1 MARSTVEAV
10 SLPFDEAIAYFRQK
24 VPAAAADWTSV
35 WRDAHTRSFAVAGA
49 TTEALAADFQQAI
62 QKAISEG
69 TTLAEFRRDFDAIVK
84 RHGWEHTGTPGW
96 RAGIIYETNL
106 ATAYSAGR
114 YAQQTD
120 PDVLAAFP
128 YWTYRHSGAAHPR
141 LMHLAWDGLTLK
153 ADDPFWEAHY
163 PPNGWRCGC
172 RVSLTSEGSLGRMG
186 KKGPDAAPPTVTEPW
201 VNPRT
206 GETHQVPAGVDPGFD
221 YNPGAAWKKAPLR
234 AEPLRP
240 LRPAAA
246 PGPIVPHEFGS
257 VADADA
263 TLTREYAAWANGLS
277 DEESAALEAYKGPLG
292 RDMNGALRGDV
303 ADALLGDEISLL
315 GAALGR
321 AQAPVAL
328 RVFRAVS
335 TEEAALYRNRGTG
348 RKIAVPSF
356 VSSSVDRGV
365 AANLASAGEVIE
377 ILVPKGA
384 AGVAYIHPTPRYRF
398 RQYEVLLNH
407 GITFRVASVETD
419 RIVLE
424 VARGDE

>member
-1 MARSTVEAV
+1 MAPSTAEAV
-10 SLPFDEAIAYFRQK
+10 SLPFEEAIAFFRQK
-24 VPAAAADWTSV
+24 TRLPAEDWTSV
-35 WRDAHTRSFAVAGA
+35 WRDAHARAFSVAGA
-49 TTEALAADFQQAI
+49 TSDALTADFQKAI
-62 QKAISEG
+62 QKALSEG

-96 RAGIIYETNL
+96 RASIIYETNL

-120 PDVLAAFP
+120 PAVLAAFP
-128 YWTYRHSGAAHPR
+128 YWVYRHSGAAHPR
-141 LMHLAWDGLTLK
+141 LMHLAWDGLTLR

-172 RVSLTSEGSLGRMG
+172 RVSVTSEDGLRRMG
-186 KKGPDAAPPTVTEPW
+186 KTEPDAAPPTVTEPW

-206 GETHQVPAGVDPGFD
+206 GETHQVPVGVDPGFD

-240 LRPAAA
+240 LRPEAA

-277 DEESAALEAYKGPLG
+277 KDEADALETYKGPLG
-292 RDMNGALRGDV
+292 RRMNTALRTDT
-303 ADALLGDEISLL
+303 ASALLGDEISLL

-321 AQAPVAL
+321 ARAPYAL
-328 RVFRAVS
+328 RLFRGAS
-335 TEEAALYRNRGTG
+335 AEEAALYRKRGVG
-348 RKIAVPSF
+348 RKVAVASF
-356 VSSSVDRGV
+356 ISTSIDAEV
-365 AANLASAGEVIE
+365 AGTLGGAGAVVE
-377 ILVPKGA
+377 ILVPDGM
-384 AGVAYIHPTPRYRF
+384 AGVAYVHPTPRYRF
-398 RQYEVLLNH
+398 RQYEMLLNR
-407 GITFRVASVETD
+407 GTTLRVVSIEGE